1 MCGFGETVQTNVR
14 IVKQRKNEFAAEP
27 SETEDEA
34 ITCLQKAEYD
44 SY

>member
-14 IVKQRKNEFAAEP
+14 IVKQRKNEFAAEA
-27 SETEDEA
+27 SEAEVEA
-34 ITCLQKAEYD
+34 VACLQKAGYD